1 MLELSWNKI
10 TSAFL
15 ILFFKVLEN
24 RLLASDK
31 WLFCMFW
38 KGEEVQG
45 WLATPEWV
53 WCLWDI
59 KQMTTAKWLPKAAN
73 SWQRES
79 KAHSCVQEEAW
90 WFGSQTVTLIQGGSW
105 PSYWFR
111 ESLLSDS
118 FHCQHDVFA
127 LLAGIGDSKW
137 DSAAPEV
144 NFSWRSHIKVAG
156 GIPGSG
162 RKMVIAALI
171 SVVE

>member
-1 MLELSWNKI
+1 MVVLH
-10 TSAFL
+10 
-15 ILFFKVLEN
+15 VLE
-24 RLLASDK
+24 RWRSPGLASYTWVSLMSLRHQTDDNGK
-31 WLFCMFW
+31 VVAKGSKQLATGKQGTQLCAGRGMVVWLF
-38 KGEEVQG
+38 
-45 WLATPEWV
+45 
-53 WCLWDI
+53 
-59 KQMTTAKWLPKAAN
+59 
-73 SWQRES
+73 
-79 KAHSCVQEEAW
+79 
-90 WFGSQTVTLIQGGSW
+90 QTVTLIQGGSW

>member
-79 KAHSCVQEEAW
+79 KAHSCVQAEAW
-90 WFGSQTVTLIQGGSW
+90 WFGSFRLW
-105 PSYWFR
+105 PWFR
-111 ESLLSDS
+111 EEVDQVTGSERA
-118 FHCQHDVFA
+118 CYQIVFIVSMMF
-127 LLAGIGDSKW
+127 LPYLQ
-137 DSAAPEV
+137 V
-144 NFSWRSHIKVAG
+144 
-156 GIPGSG
+156 
-162 RKMVIAALI
+162 
-171 SVVE
+171 